1 MSEKEPKIEIFE
13 KKEETPQ
20 KSLSEIL
27 RDRWLNLM
35 KGKEELK
42 NFEEIDFNK
51 ILPDLRFWFGE
62 EFEFGPADW
71 WKTVSILDKKVL
83 YYPRKFGRIPK
94 DLPEELKGKQKEIQK
109 GGLLH
114 EAGHHLGVVKV
125 LERFLLEADTQERIL
140 GDLSLGE
147 VTQERIRES
156 IERSRK
162 ELEALS
168 ERANL
173 GPYVANL
180 LFLKDLHNLVLDT
193 WLEAYEENYPEGE
206 LKIEAEKALKALNEE
221 LFPEVPKTLQINLK
235 TRQPELLSSQFKT
248 ALLLKKMRPDWPEW
262 GKTGYDL
269 WFKEGFVSEEVKK
282 SLENIVK
289 NKALEI
295 LTETQGLKEILMP
308 KERIQWV
315 KKKKLQEA
323 YFAIRAEYIK
333 LLLKDFEKM
342 IEEKVKELSQLSE
355 GGEEGDRKGGGKGK
369 PINFDDLP
377 PEIQEQILDQ
387 ILEQIEEGEVG
398 TPSLSE
404 DDEEERRN
412 ILSLGREAIEDEIRR
427 RREEKEG
434 KKPEEGEKKGE
445 SKTEKS
451 LREQLARMSHE
462 RQIHAASEMERA
474 ALLGLSPEQL
484 RIFEK
489 KKREM
494 SGQINYL
501 TNFLVEI
508 LKHKMEAE
516 LKTHQPMGHLMPG
529 YFPEYIRG
537 RKEGKEPKVFQYL
550 KLKGV
555 MPAIDL
561 LFLVDHSSSM
571 GVLDKNKKAAETVLL
586 FSEAFSR
593 AEKELN
599 KVLPNARKKR
609 EYLREGLITFSD
621 QAILRKPLD
630 TPLDEKTI
638 AQIFFTAENISG
650 GGTADAEALRNLIK
664 YFQEEDVKYRGRCKV
679 LKLVVVVTDGQG
691 EREKVKDVLETAKSI
706 KNTIFVAVGAGSDTK
721 DVLDT
726 YGKEMTGVKVVPI
739 HVPDDEI
746 DQMPQKIV
754 QKIEKPIAE
763 EVIRL

>member
-1 MSEKEPKIEIFE
+1 MSEEESKIEFFE
-13 KKEETPQ
+13 KKEETPR

-35 KGKEELK
+35 KGKEKLE

-51 ILPDLRFWFGE
+51 ILPDLRFLFGE
-62 EFEFGPADW
+62 EFEFKPADW
-71 WKTVSILDKKVL
+71 WKTASVLDKKVL

-94 DLPEELKGKQKEIQK
+94 DLPQELKEKQKEIQK

-114 EAGHHLGVVKV
+114 EAGHHLGLVKV

-147 VTQERIRES
+147 VSQERIREVL
-156 IERSRK
+156 ERSRK
-162 ELEALS
+162 ELEAIS
-168 ERANL
+168 ERVNL

-180 LFLKDLHNLVLDT
+180 LFLKDLHNLVLDI
-193 WLEAYEENYPEGE
+193 WLEAYEKNYPEGE
-206 LKIEAEKALKALNEE
+206 LKVEAEKGLKALNEE

-235 TRQPELLSSQFKT
+235 TGQQELLSNQFKT
-248 ALLLKKMRPDWPEW
+248 ALLLKIMRPDWKEW

-269 WFKEGFVSEEVKK
+269 WFKKGFVSEEVKK
-282 SLENIVK
+282 SLENIMK
-289 NKALEI
+289 NKALET
-295 LTETQGLKEILMP
+295 LTETQELKEILMP

-333 LLLKDFEKM
+333 LLLKDFEKI
-342 IEEKVKELSQLSE
+342 IEEKAKGIPQPC
-355 GGEEGDRKGGGKGK
+355 GGVGGGKRE

-377 PEIQEQILDQ
+377 PEIQEQILNQ

-434 KKPEEGEKKGE
+434 KKLEEKGEKKGE

-484 RIFEK
+484 RIFEE

-494 SGQINYL
+494 AGQINYL

-508 LKHKMEAE
+508 LKHKMEPE

-529 YFPEYIRG
+529 RFPDYIRG

-561 LFLVDHSSSM
+561 LFLVDHSGSM
-571 GVLDKNKKAAETVLL
+571 SVLDKNKKAAETVLL
-586 FSEAFSR
+586 FSEAFYR

-599 KVLPNARKKR
+599 KILPSARKKR

-621 QAILRKPLD
+621 KAILRKPLD

-638 AQIFFTAENISG
+638 AQIFFTAEDISG

-664 YFQEEDVKYRGRCKV
+664 YLKEEDVKYRGKCKV

-726 YGKEMTGVKVVPI
+726 YGKEMTGVKVVAI
-739 HVPDDEI
+739 HIPDKEI
-746 DQMPQKIV
+746 NQMPQKIV
-754 QKIEKPIAE
+754 QAIEKPIAE
-763 EVIRL
+763 EVIKL